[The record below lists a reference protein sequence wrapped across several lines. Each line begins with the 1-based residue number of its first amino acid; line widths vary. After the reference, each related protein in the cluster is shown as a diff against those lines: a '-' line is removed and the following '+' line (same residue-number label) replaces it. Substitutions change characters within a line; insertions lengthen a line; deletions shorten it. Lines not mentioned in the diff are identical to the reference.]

1 MILETFHPLHLS
13 LLAVTVLLPFALHF
27 LFRKKS
33 EVWKTNFLIVLCAV
47 NLLIFFVYKA
57 FLSVD
62 AEFLRIDGAER
73 FNWLNELP
81 IQLCNINLFLIPIGL
96 LTKKRFLLGFS
107 FIIAPLG
114 AMMAL
119 LFPEPA
125 FHGFSLLV
133 PRILGFYLTHA
144 LIFVCGMCLATLGF
158 YRPAVRDFPGI
169 VASFFVISVGAHL
182 VNLLLRATA
191 LCDRANYFFT
201 YGADISILNLFWR
214 WIPYPFFYEL
224 PSLVILLFYMALV
237 YAVFWL
243 LERLK
248 AHRSAVDS
256 THVSENI
263 DLNEGRTGCAENE
276 E

>member
-144 LIFVCGMCLATLGF
+144 LIFVCGMWPGNAGLLSAGGAGF
-158 YRPAVRDFPGI
+158 SGNCRFLFCDFRRGASCEPAFTCNGI
-169 VASFFVISVGAHL
+169 VRSRQLFLYLWRGYQHSESFL
-182 VNLLLRATA
+182 
-191 LCDRANYFFT
+191 
-201 YGADISILNLFWR
+201 
-214 WIPYPFFYEL
+214 
-224 PSLVILLFYMALV
+224 
-237 YAVFWL
+237 
-243 LERLK
+243 
-248 AHRSAVDS
+248 AVDS
-256 THVSENI
+256 VPVFLRIAVSCDPAFLYGACVRRILAAGQAQSTQIRCRQHSCIRKYRFERRE
-263 DLNEGRTGCAENE
+263 DRLCGK
-276 E
+276 